1 MLLAQAPAAMLC
13 GTLPTTQLLHK
24 HGLPQLYVD
33 IVESMRY
40 GDLPRYE
47 HAMADPGNADWLLR
61 RGLWMVVQALRVVIQ
76 ARFFRHVKKLNEE
89 VSNCQVTTSPIRL
102 RKRRTQR

>member
-1 MLLAQAPAAMLC
+1 MLC
-13 GTLPTTQLLHK
+13 GTLPSTQLLHK
-24 HGLPQLYVD
+24 YSLPQLYVD
-33 IVESMRY
+33 IVESLRY

-61 RGLWMVVQALRVVIQ
+61 RGLWMVVQALRVVVQ

-89 VSNCQVTTSPIRL
+89 VRHPQFTIYLIVASVSHVLLQML
-102 RKRRTQR
+102 

>member
-1 MLLAQAPAAMLC
+1 MLC
-13 GTLPTTQLLHK
+13 GTLPSTQLLHK
-24 HGLPQLYVD
+24 YGLPQLYVD
-33 IVESMRY
+33 IVESLRY

-61 RGLWMVVQALRVVIQ
+61 RGLWMVVQALRVVVQ

-89 VSNCQVTTSPIRL
+89 VRHPQPILYPVLAAR
-102 RKRRTQR
+102 QR

>member
-1 MLLAQAPAAMLC
+1 MLC

-47 HAMADPGNADWLLR
+47 HAIADPGNADWLLR
-61 RGLWMVVQALRVVIQ
+61 RGLWMVVQALRVVVQ

-89 VSNCQVTTSPIRL
+89 VSHSRIAIYQIRL
-102 RKRRTQR
+102 RKRRKQR